1 MATRGAKR
9 EVTPYPVRFGAAY
22 FDFLTREEVRQMS
35 FIPVEEIDALL
46 GKGKAAQIEADLERL
61 VAAGKVS
68 VEVGGNGKAYRFG
81 NVSVEVSP
89 TGWLLSGL

>member
-1 MATRGAKR
+1 
-9 EVTPYPVRFGAAY
+9 
-22 FDFLTREEVRQMS
+22 MS

-81 NVSVEVSP
+81 NASVEVSP
-89 TGWLLSGL
+89 TGWLLSGLD